1 MGSSMSA
8 LFKKLNLGDNDRIL
22 VLNAPES
29 FDAVLTELDS
39 VRVLKRATAK
49 TRVSFAIGFAVTQ
62 TDLDRVSTRLAQVA
76 EGDAVVWLAYPK
88 KSSKNFR
95 CEFDRDSGWTI
106 LGDAGF
112 EGVRQV
118 AIDEDWSALRF
129 RRVENIKSFTRSRSM
144 AISKKGKGRARK
156 P

>member
-1 MGSSMSA
+1 MSA
-8 LFKKLNLGDNDRIL
+8 LFKKLNLGDNLKIL

-29 FDAVLTELDS
+29 FDGQLEELDG
-39 VRVLKRATAK
+39 VRVLKRATTK

-62 TDLDRVSTRLAQVA
+62 ADLERVSSKLVQVA
-76 EGDAVVWLAYPK
+76 EGDAIVWLAYPK
-88 KSSKNFR
+88 KSSKNYS
-95 CEFDRDSGWTI
+95 CEFNRDSGWTTF
-106 LGDAGF
+106 GDAGF
-112 EGVRQV
+112 EGVRQI

-144 AISKKGKGRARK
+144 AISKMGKGRARK